1 VNPQVAVRRRYRLKS
16 GGMRG
21 APTLLEPMT
30 DSRPFQPRPA
40 DYKSVM
46 DGLGGLVRIPLVGGL
61 HEGRELFIDEP
72 DVPSEIF
79 ATPRREPFEW
89 WPAALVDHM
98 AQTALGSDPLA
109 PPIHYVLRV
118 DDDTREPT
126 FVAERGAS

>member
-1 VNPQVAVRRRYRLKS
+1 
-16 GGMRG
+16 MD
-21 APTLLEPMT
+21 

-46 DGLGGLVRIPLVGGL
+46 DGQGGLVRIPLVGGL

-79 ATPRREPFEW
+79 ASPRPEPFEW
-89 WPAALVDHM
+89 WPARLNDVM
-98 AQTALGSDPLA
+98 AQTALGNDPLV
-109 PPIHYVLRV
+109 PPIRYLLRL

-126 FVAERGAS
+126 FVAGSGAS